1 MTSLIKTINDNYE
14 KVILVG
20 DGATKYKKEFVKKL
34 GDKAFFAPGTLNL
47 TRASSVCR
55 IGMVKLLRGQWDNIF
70 SLAPEYLRDSQA
82 QRMLKKKG

>member
-1 MTSLIKTINDNYE
+1 MLFRS
-14 KVILVG
+14 
-20 DGATKYKKEFVKKL
+20 TKYKKKFVEKL
-34 GDKAFFAPGTLNL
+34 GDKVSFAPGTLNL

-55 IGMVKLLRGQWDNIF
+55 IGMVKLLRGQWDNVF